1 MPVNYKILFEVKL
14 LHEFYLTRQDG
25 TTIFDLPT
33 QDQRINFL
41 LEEFSKGIESI
52 NSDLSYEFPE
62 STTKEYEGYG
72 LKLLPGYSGFKV
84 AARVNAKKLNDNSL
98 VFEPFFSLPDNYCI
112 NVLIKKK
119 DRSIDGYTNGT
130 VNASLP
136 SSYFFSTEGIAGNK
150 IFPYLTH
157 PVSGFDAGRSYEQ
170 GDLASFG
177 VNDVRAYYRDGAG
190 DQWDPV
196 SASSFANENDRLLL
210 RPRFNYF
217 FPSSSDVTNAAFV
230 LKDRNGTT
238 VQSASFNNTGRMS
251 KVAVDFSSKRDL
263 LNMPDTSQIQ
273 NNVFSLEVS
282 GNNGYSH
289 THRVLFSDRFYNEAT
304 WAIVSISARPD
315 NSDFQLIA
323 DDGYLI
329 KRKNS
334 AGIWANAPVFEIPV
348 KSRFNYWRFINNRG
362 RKLQLAPELQ
372 DYLDLEEGIL
382 LTKRPRPI
390 ARYFF
395 LLRKTG
401 SSDTKYVPNP
411 VSYSL
416 VKDKKERICFDVIV
430 PESTLF
436 HPVP

>member
-25 TTIFDLPT
+25 TTIFDLPN

-41 LEEFSKGIESI
+41 LEEFSRGNESI
-52 NSDLSYEFPE
+52 NSDLSYEFHE
-62 STTKEYEGYG
+62 STKKEYEGHG
-72 LKLLPGYSGFKV
+72 LKLLPAYSGFKV
-84 AARVNAKKLNDNSL
+84 AARVNAKTLNDNSL
-98 VFEPFFSLPDNYCI
+98 VFEPYFPLPGNSCI

-119 DRSIDGYTNGT
+119 DRSIDGYTNGA
-130 VNASLP
+130 VNVSLP
-136 SSYFFSTEGIAGNK
+136 SFYFFSTEGITGDK

-157 PVSGFDAGRSYEQ
+157 PISGFDAARKYEQ
-170 GDLASFG
+170 GELASFG
-177 VNDVRAYYRDGAG
+177 VNDVRAFYHDTAG
-190 DQWDPV
+190 DQWDSI
-196 SASSFANENDRLLL
+196 SAGSFANENDRLLL

-217 FPSSSDVTNAAFV
+217 FPASSSITNAEFI
-230 LKDRNGTT
+230 LKDSDGNT
-238 VQSASFNNTGRMS
+238 VQSAVFSNTDRIS
-251 KVAVDFSSKRDL
+251 KVTVDFSSIRDL
-263 LNMPDTSQIQ
+263 LNMPGTSQFQ
-273 NNVFSLEVS
+273 NKVFSLEVS

-289 THRVLFSDRFYNEAT
+289 SQRLLFSDRFYNEST
-304 WAIVSISARPD
+304 WALVSVRSKPG

-329 KRKNS
+329 KRKNPL
-334 AGIWANAPVFEIPV
+334 GIWVNAPVFEIPV

-362 RKLQLAPELQ
+362 RKLELAPELQ

-382 LTKRPRPI
+382 LTKRPRSST
-390 ARYFF
+390 RYFF
-395 LLRKTG
+395 LLRKAG

-411 VSYSL
+411 ENYSL
-416 VKDKKERICFDVIV
+416 VKDNKERICFDVIV